1 MENTD
6 YMQNPEFRD
15 WLRNIGFDD
24 KVLQDEINND
34 DTSRLDDLI
43 RRFEEKN
50 RREEDDFAHFSQKP
64 LSGNEPV
71 NEDLDTYYKNWCEQ
85 EHQPP
90 YVYENTNEQ
99 SPAYG
104 MKYYK
109 TEEDKTAG
117 KPAARALYHD
127 AKNVEVESTDDKGP
141 DYEFLDALVRK
152 AALDGQPGI
161 IFEDGMTPEFANKL
175 AAACVKYG
183 LKMKGQPE
191 NIDVSE
197 FADQLTPEQK
207 TNIEKYNQGE
217 KPYLTD
223 YEKKLAI
230 TKDYAAHGT
239 KEADIS
245 RHQDPAEQAAWF
257 AAYKEAGIEPQKA
270 NPFYSLNK
278 SKIRNLPESAR
289 KQLKGHNAETVGKL
303 YEAAKAHAVADM
315 AKNPTKEFDLRT
327 SKAKD
332 PKSAALLYA
341 AYTAAGAKVVGMEEV
356 NKDSQG
362 MFQTETLG
370 FMPEEAQKIVSDYN
384 YGIRKEQLEAKRK
397 EAEYAYRA
405 AVMSPNPTAEQQ
417 EIIARHDERNAALT
431 ARGRIRLARQNGQEP
446 AQEDRA
452 RVTGAGRQ
460 AALQEEIRRRQSNTH

>member
-207 TNIEKYNQGE
+207 ANIEKYNQGE

-245 RHQDPAEQAAWF
+245 RHQ
-257 AAYKEAGIEPQKA
+257 
-270 NPFYSLNK
+270 
-278 SKIRNLPESAR
+278 
-289 KQLKGHNAETVGKL
+289 
-303 YEAAKAHAVADM
+303 M
-315 AKNPTKEFDLRT
+315 
-327 SKAKD
+327 
-332 PKSAALLYA
+332 
-341 AYTAAGAKVVGMEEV
+341 
-356 NKDSQG
+356 
-362 MFQTETLG
+362 
-370 FMPEEAQKIVSDYN
+370 
-384 YGIRKEQLEAKRK
+384 
-397 EAEYAYRA
+397 
-405 AVMSPNPTAEQQ
+405 
-417 EIIARHDERNAALT
+417 
-431 ARGRIRLARQNGQEP
+431 
-446 AQEDRA
+446 
-452 RVTGAGRQ
+452 
-460 AALQEEIRRRQSNTH
+460 

>member
-152 AALDGQPGI
+152 AVLDGQPGI

-207 TNIEKYNQGE
+207 ANIEKYNQGE

-245 RHQDPAEQAAWF
+245 RYQDPAEQAAWF

-270 NPFYSLNK
+270 NPF
-278 SKIRNLPESAR
+278 I
-289 KQLKGHNAETVGKL
+289 H
-303 YEAAKAHAVADM
+303 
-315 AKNPTKEFDLRT
+315 
-327 SKAKD
+327 
-332 PKSAALLYA
+332 
-341 AYTAAGAKVVGMEEV
+341 
-356 NKDSQG
+356 
-362 MFQTETLG
+362 
-370 FMPEEAQKIVSDYN
+370 
-384 YGIRKEQLEAKRK
+384 
-397 EAEYAYRA
+397 
-405 AVMSPNPTAEQQ
+405 
-417 EIIARHDERNAALT
+417 
-431 ARGRIRLARQNGQEP
+431 
-446 AQEDRA
+446 
-452 RVTGAGRQ
+452 
-460 AALQEEIRRRQSNTH
+460 